1 MEDALNDPAQIRQ
14 LLAERPPL
22 PWADQTQAEHD
33 AELARTWGAR
43 TTANRRILQGVE
55 DDDGAIMHLLPGP
68 IAWCDDPLAAN
79 VGEGG
84 RCTYDCEMLQDLY
97 FPAEESRCFR
107 YDAANGGW
115 PAALLVRKQV
125 WSDNDNT
132 IVVPNDENWIIQGTL
147 GPDGVPVQLDAR
159 ISSGTAVDFS
169 EASIVVRHVRFSG
182 QRAPLDPHTAAH
194 DDGIQA
200 YIHSPFFSNDETRL
214 GGAFSYDG
222 GGLNPEVHTPKLV
235 FEHVVFD
242 HNQAVCAAAVWI
254 AGRAGTMAGLD
265 LVVDGCLFFRNV
277 AAYFVPGL
285 MVWNTMPGAHLVNN
299 SDFLEGS
306 AFMAAPIHMAGLD
319 AKVGVQG
326 RRNTYVI
333 ANSHFDAGGLWTYV
347 AGGPFVTTYFA
358 PTADG
363 TIHDALFERVTVVDI
378 NAASTPQA
386 LSCFSIGLRETHC
399 AIRECRVARAV
410 GLEGAQQTSAEHAM
424 AVIATG
430 AETMEVSRLT
440 LEASGSFVDQ
450 SRGEGAMLVG
460 TYGGTFDFVPT
471 ALIRDSKFLRN
482 QAAYGGAISVGG
494 SDEADVVVERCFFE
508 VGASRVDRDTV
519 GSTQTTWTALLI
531 TCVRA
536 GQCGDSDRRRHFYP
550 RPHPQP
556 RARQYLLRQRRGA
569 GDLGADCLVR
579 AHPLHCSVGRRRAK
593 VCNVVH

>member
-182 QRAPLDPHTAAH
+182 QIAPLDPHVAAR
-194 DDGIQA
+194 DYSQSA
-200 YIHSPFFSNDETRL
+200 LSSPYFSGGETRL
-214 GGAFSYDG
+214 GGAFSYEG

-242 HNQAVCAAAVWI
+242 RNHAITAAAVWI
-254 AGRAGTMAGLD
+254 AGRIHTMSSLE
-265 LVVDGCLFFRNV
+265 LVVDGCLLFRNTAV
-277 AAYFVPGL
+277 YTSSGFSVY
-285 MVWNTMPGAHLVNN
+285 NIMPGVHLMNN
-299 SDFLEGS
+299 TEFVGGS
-306 AFMAAPIHMAGLD
+306 AYALPAPVLFQVID
-319 AKVGVQG
+319 SKVGVEG
-326 RRNTYVI
+326 RRNTYMVT
-333 ANSHFDAGGLWTYV
+333 NSHVDGGGVPRSYSISGIVV
-347 AGGPFVTTYFA
+347 ATNNAVF
-358 PTADG
+358 ADG
-363 TIHDALFERVTVVDI
+363 SIYEAIFERVTVVDI
-378 NAASTPQA
+378 DSLQLASP
-386 LSCFSIGLRETHC
+386 LFCGGNGLVKTHC
-399 AIRECRVARAV
+399 LIRDCHVARVV
-410 GLEGAQQTSAEHAM
+410 GIKSDLESDKIYSDWHS
-424 AVIATG
+424 IAISIWNPSTI
-430 AETMEVSRLT
+430 EISRLT
-440 LEASGSFVDQ
+440 LEDSGSFADG
-450 SRGEGAMLVG
+450 SRGTGALTFFDEGDVTG
-460 TYGGTFDFVPT
+460 YPPSTEWHVV
-471 ALIRDSKFLRN
+471 DSIFLNN
-482 QAAYGGAISVGG
+482 QAARGGAIGVNCY
-494 SDEADVVVERCFFE
+494 EVEIIVQRCFFE
-508 VGASRVDRDTV
+508 VG
-519 GSTQTTWTALLI
+519 
-531 TCVRA
+531 
-536 GQCGDSDRRRHFYP
+536 P
-550 RPHPQP
+550 
-556 RARQYLLRQRRGA
+556 RQR
-569 GDLGADCLVR
+569 LF
-579 AHPLHCSVGRRRAK
+579 
-593 VCNVVH
+593 